1 MKQRTVADFMT
12 RSVVT
17 ISRHA
22 TLAYAHRLM
31 RSRRIRH
38 LPVIDRKKLVGI
50 VSMHD
55 LHLLETL
62 SGVDQDEATVDE
74 AMTPSPYVVDT
85 TTPLEDVAAAMVRK
99 KLGSAVV
106 TRKGTVVG
114 PFTTIDALRALI
126 PAKKQRNRR

>member
-17 ISRHA
+17 IGRYA

-31 RSRRIRH
+31 RSRKIRH
-38 LPVIDRKKLVGI
+38 LPVLDHKRLVGI

-62 SGVDQDEATVDE
+62 SGVNQREATVDE

-85 TTPLEDVAAAMVRK
+85 TTPLEEVAAAMVRK

-106 TRKGTVVG
+106 TRKGAVVG
-114 PFTTIDALRALI
+114 LFTTIDALRALI
-126 PAKKQRNRR
+126 PTKKRNRR